1 MSALPDPGFWA
12 GRRVFLTGHTGF
24 KGSWLTLWL
33 EHLGATVTGY
43 ALAPDT
49 RPSLYDDVHR
59 QPGHR
64 HHIADIRDAARLA
77 EAVAQAQPEVVLHL
91 AAQPLVRRSYREPVQ
106 TYSTNVMGTVH
117 LLEAVRATPGVRAV
131 VVVTSDKAYENT
143 GQPGGYVETDRL
155 GGYDPYSNSK
165 ACTELVAQAYRSSYF
180 EPGAHARHGV
190 ALATVRAGNVIGGG
204 DWAED
209 RLVPDLM
216 RSFAAG
222 QPAVIRY
229 PGAVRPWQHV
239 LEPLGGYLVLAQR
252 LAQDGAAWG
261 EAWNFGPADSDARPV
276 SWIADRLAS
285 LWGAGASWHTGPGE
299 QPHEAAYLRL
309 DCAKARERLGWTPRW
324 SLDQALQAIAAWHH
338 GYSRGEDARQLCLA
352 QVRAFTAAPGTAQ

>member
-33 EHLGATVTGY
+33 EHMGAVVTGY

-49 RPSLYDDVHR
+49 TPSLYTDVHG

-64 HHIADIRDAARLA
+64 HHIADIRDGAKLAAAL
-77 EAVAQAQPEVVLHL
+77 AQAQPEVVLHL
-91 AAQPLVRRSYREPVQ
+91 AAQPLVRRSYREPVE

-143 GQPGGYVETDRL
+143 GQPQGYRESDRL
-155 GGYDPYSNSK
+155 GGFDPYSNSK
-165 ACTELVAQAYRSSYF
+165 ACAELVAAAYRSSYF
-180 EPGAHARHGV
+180 EPAGHARHGV
-190 ALATVRAGNVIGGG
+190 AMATARAGNVIGGG

-229 PGAVRPWQHV
+229 PRAVRPWQHV

-252 LAQDGAAWG
+252 LVQDGPAWG
-261 EAWNFGPADSDARPV
+261 EGWNFGPADSDAQPV
-276 SWIADRLAS
+276 SWIADHLAAV
-285 LWGAGASWHTGPGE
+285 WGQGASWRIESGD
-299 QPHEAAYLRL
+299 QPHEAAWLRL
-309 DCAKARERLGWTPRW
+309 DCAKAAQRLDWQPRW
-324 SLDQALQAIAAWHH
+324 TLAQALASIAAWH
-338 GYSRGEDARQLCLA
+338 GRYGRGEDARRLCLEQIRTYQA
-352 QVRAFTAAPGTAQ
+352 TNGTAQ